1 MIYSNDYE
9 RTKDFITNSTGHVDL
24 ILSFIHSI
32 LAFMSVLIMKAQ
44 AGLHYLYKQI
54 IGVEDNEN
62 TQEL

>member
-1 MIYSNDYE
+1 MRE
-9 RTKDFITNSTGHVDL
+9 LK
-24 ILSFIHSI
+24 ILLLLPLDILMLVLSIIHSI

-44 AGLHYLYKQI
+44 TGLHYLYKQI

>member
-1 MIYSNDYE
+1 MKELKIILLIPLD
-9 RTKDFITNSTGHVDL
+9 ILML
-24 ILSFIHSI
+24 ILSIIHSI
-32 LAFMSVLIMKAQ
+32 ITFVSVLIMKAQ

>member
-1 MIYSNDYE
+1 MRELKILLLIPLD
-9 RTKDFITNSTGHVDL
+9 ILML
-24 ILSFIHSI
+24 ILSIIHSI

-44 AGLHYLYKQI
+44 TGLHYLYKQI

>member
-1 MIYSNDYE
+1 MIMRELKIILLIPLD
-9 RTKDFITNSTGHVDL
+9 ILML

-32 LAFMSVLIMKAQ
+32 LAFMSVLILKAQ
-44 AGLHYLYKQI
+44 TGLCYLYKQI